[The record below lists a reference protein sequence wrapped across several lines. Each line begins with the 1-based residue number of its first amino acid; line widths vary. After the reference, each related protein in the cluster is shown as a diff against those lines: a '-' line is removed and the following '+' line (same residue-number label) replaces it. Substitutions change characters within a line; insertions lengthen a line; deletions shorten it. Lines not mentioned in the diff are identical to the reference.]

1 MAEGRHS
8 VSLIA
13 PLAALGR
20 ADEVVLRVSQAIQLG
35 LLNDG
40 EHLPP
45 EAEFAGQL
53 GVSAMTMREALA
65 VLRQQGLV
73 ETRRGRAG
81 GTFVRRPTAP
91 PLGALRH
98 RLRAM
103 TVAELRDLTD
113 EQGAVSGAAARLA
126 ATRASTASVRRLL
139 ALTDQLASAATT
151 GARIMADS
159 RFHIEVA
166 IASNSE
172 RLTAL
177 EVALQAT
184 LAELLWLPFETPA
197 TTGTTATPAT
207 AGTLRTSATTGAAG
221 PAGTTATTAT
231 AGTLRTSA
239 TTGTL
244 RTSATTGTTGADGAN
259 DHPAEL
265 FNPRAAA
272 GEHAAI
278 AAAIGAEDGSRARL
292 LAEEHA
298 EANLRRLTAL
308 RLALPPHP

>member
-1 MAEGRHS
+1 MADGRHA

-13 PLAALGR
+13 PLAATGR
-20 ADEVVLRVSQAIQLG
+20 AEEVVLRVGRAIQLG
-35 LLNDG
+35 LLTDG
-40 EHLPP
+40 ERLPP
-45 EAEFAGQL
+45 ETEFAAQL
-53 GVSAMTMREALA
+53 GVSAMTLREALA
-65 VLRQQGLV
+65 MLRQHGLV
-73 ETRRGRAG
+73 ETRRGRTG
-81 GTFVRRPTAP
+81 GTFVRRPAAP
-91 PLGALRH
+91 QLGPLRD

-103 TVAELRDLTD
+103 TVGELRDLTD
-113 EQGAVSGAAARLA
+113 EQSAVSGAAARLA

-139 ALTDQLASAATT
+139 ALADQLASAATT
-151 GARIMADS
+151 GARTMADS

-184 LAELLWLPFETPA
+184 LAELLWLPFEA
-197 TTGTTATPAT
+197 
-207 AGTLRTSATTGAAG
+207 AGTAK
-221 PAGTTATTAT
+221 
-231 AGTLRTSA
+231 
-239 TTGTL
+239 
-244 RTSATTGTTGADGAN
+244 ADGAN

-265 FNPRAAA
+265 LSPRAAA

-278 AAAIGAEDGSRARL
+278 AAAIEAEDGSRARL

-308 RLALPPHP
+308 RRTLPPQS

>member
-1 MAEGRHS
+1 MADGRHA

-13 PLAALGR
+13 PLAAHGR
-20 ADEVVLRVSQAIQLG
+20 AEEVVLRVGQAIQLG
-35 LLNDG
+35 LLTDG
-40 EHLPP
+40 EQLPP
-45 EAEFAGQL
+45 EAEFAARL
-53 GVSAMTMREALA
+53 GVSAMTLREALA
-65 VLRQQGLV
+65 MLRQHGLV

-91 PLGALRH
+91 QLGPIRD

-103 TVAELRDLTD
+103 TTGELRDLTD
-113 EQGAVSGAAARLA
+113 EQSAVSGAAARLA
-126 ATRASTASVRRLL
+126 ATRASTVSVRRLL
-139 ALTDQLASAATT
+139 ALADQLASAATT

-184 LAELLWLPFETPA
+184 LAELLWLPVEA
-197 TTGTTATPAT
+197 NET
-207 AGTLRTSATTGAAG
+207 AGTARTARTARTAGAAG
-221 PAGTTATTAT
+221 AA
-231 AGTLRTSA
+231 
-239 TTGTL
+239 
-244 RTSATTGTTGADGAN
+244 GADSAS

-265 FNPRAAA
+265 LTPRAAA

-278 AAAIGAEDGSRARL
+278 AAAIEAENGSLARL
-292 LAEEHA
+292 LAEQHA

-308 RLALPPHP
+308 RRALPPQP

>member
-1 MAEGRHS
+1 MADGRHA

-13 PLAALGR
+13 PLAAHGR
-20 ADEVVLRVSQAIQLG
+20 AEEVVLRVGQAIQLG
-35 LLNDG
+35 LLTDG
-40 EHLPP
+40 EQLPP
-45 EAEFAGQL
+45 EAEFAARL
-53 GVSAMTMREALA
+53 GVSAMTLREALA
-65 VLRQQGLV
+65 MLRQHGLV
-73 ETRRGRAG
+73 DTRRGRAG

-91 PLGALRH
+91 QLGPIRD

-103 TVAELRDLTD
+103 TTGELRDLTD
-113 EQGAVSGAAARLA
+113 EQSAVSGAAARLA
-126 ATRASTASVRRLL
+126 ATRASTVSVRRLL
-139 ALTDQLASAATT
+139 ALADQLASAATT

-184 LAELLWLPFETPA
+184 LAELLWLPVEA
-197 TTGTTATPAT
+197 NET
-207 AGTLRTSATTGAAG
+207 AGTARTAGAAG
-221 PAGTTATTAT
+221 AD
-231 AGTLRTSA
+231 SA
-239 TTGTL
+239 
-244 RTSATTGTTGADGAN
+244 S

-265 FNPRAAA
+265 LTPRAAA

-278 AAAIGAEDGSRARL
+278 AAAIEAENGSLARL
-292 LAEEHA
+292 LAEQHA

-308 RLALPPHP
+308 RRALPPQP